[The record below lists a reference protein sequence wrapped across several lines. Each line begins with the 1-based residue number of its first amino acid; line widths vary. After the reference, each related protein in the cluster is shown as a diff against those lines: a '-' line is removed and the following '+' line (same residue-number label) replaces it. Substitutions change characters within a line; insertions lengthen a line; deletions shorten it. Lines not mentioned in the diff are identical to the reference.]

1 MPPVRYH
8 TGGFPP
14 GDLDWPKLI
23 PFIGPASASLA
34 RYDGTLAAIPNPRV
48 LLAPLT
54 TREAVLSSRIEGA
67 PTVEGRGPGVRGGAG
82 AGFGGASRGH
92 P

>member
-8 TGGFPP
+8 IGGFPP
-14 GDLDWPKLI
+14 GELDRPKLI
-23 PFIGPASASLA
+23 PFIGPASASPA

-48 LLAPLT
+48 PPAPLT

-67 PTVEGRGPGVRGGAG
+67 PTVEGRGSGV
-82 AGFGGASRGH
+82 
-92 P
+92 

>member
-14 GDLDWPKLI
+14 GDLDRPKSI

-48 LLAPLT
+48 PLAPLT
-54 TREAVLSSRIEGA
+54 TRGA
-67 PTVEGRGPGVRGGAG
+67 LR
-82 AGFGGASRGH
+82 
-92 P
+92 